1 MTRDSSREA
10 LFLSLIVSN
19 DVIMNPP
26 YQITSQILKHISE
39 ISMRLG
45 EVNAN
50 YLNKQSPQLRKNNR
64 IKTIHSSLQI
74 EGNTLSLD
82 QVSALIDNKRVV
94 GPQKDV
100 KEVLNA
106 INVYNQL
113 PTFERNS
120 EKSFLKA
127 HKILMNG
134 LISNNGQYK
143 KSGAGIMKGNKLAH
157 LAPPAENI
165 KFLMSDLFNYLK
177 ISEDPS
183 LIKSSVFHYET
194 EFIHPFTDGNGRMG
208 RMWQTVIL
216 MNDFPVFEY
225 LPFETLISE
234 KQKEYYAALS
244 KSDKEGNSTIFIEF
258 MLQTLNKSLDD
269 LLQYNSRIMSDLD
282 RIEYFLSLN
291 KKEFTRKN
299 YMNVFKDISSASASR
314 DLKKAMELQLIT
326 KSGTKNTTLY
336 TIR

>member
-1 MTRDSSREA
+1 MK
-10 LFLSLIVSN
+10 
-19 DVIMNPP
+19 PP
-26 YQITSQILKHISE
+26 YQITSSILKLISE
-39 ISMRLG
+39 ISIKLG

-106 INVYNQL
+106 INVYDQL
-113 PTFERNS
+113 SNFDCNN

-127 HKILMNG
+127 HKFLMNG
-134 LISNNGQYK
+134 LISNNGQYRN
-143 KSGAGIMKGNKLAH
+143 SGVGIMKGNKLTH

-165 KFLMSDLFNYLK
+165 KFLMKDLFNYLK
-177 ISEDPS
+177 TSEDPA

-194 EFIHPFTDGNGRMG
+194 EFIHPFSDGNGRMG
-208 RMWQTVIL
+208 RMWQTIIL

-225 LPFETLISE
+225 LPFETLISK
-234 KQKEYYAALS
+234 KQKEYYSALS
-244 KSDKEGNSTIFIEF
+244 QSDKVGHSTIFIEF
-258 MLQTLNKSLDD
+258 MLQTLNESLKD
-269 LLQYNSRIMSDLD
+269 LLHYNNRILSDID
-282 RIEYFLSLN
+282 RIEYFLSHN
-291 KKEFTRKN
+291 KKEFTRKD

-314 DLKKAMELQLIT
+314 DLKKALELNLIT
-326 KSGTKNTTLY
+326 KVGTKNKTLY
-336 TIR
+336 KIK

>member
-1 MTRDSSREA
+1 MAA
-10 LFLSLIVSN
+10 LSLSLIVSN
-19 DVIMNPP
+19 DIIMKPP
-26 YQITSQILKHISE
+26 YQITSQILKLISE

-74 EGNTLSLD
+74 EGNALSLD

-106 INVYNQL
+106 INAYDQL
-113 PTFERNS
+113 SSFDHKNER
-120 EKSFLKA
+120 SFLKA

-134 LISNNGQYK
+134 LISNNGQYR
-143 KSGAGIMKGNKLAH
+143 KSAVGIMKGNNLKH

-165 KFLMSDLFNYLK
+165 NFLMKELFSYLK
-177 ISEDPS
+177 ISEDPA

-194 EFIHPFTDGNGRMG
+194 EFIHPFSDGNGRMG

-225 LPFETLISE
+225 LPFETLISK
-234 KQKEYYAALS
+234 KQKEYYYALS
-244 KSDKEGNSTIFIEF
+244 KSDKEGHSTIFIEF
-258 MLQTLNKSLDD
+258 MLQTLNESLED

-282 RIEYFLSLN
+282 RIEYFLSHN
-291 KKEFTRKN
+291 KKEFTRKD

-314 DLKKAMELQLIT
+314 DLKKALELKLIT
-326 KSGTKNTTLY
+326 KTGTKNTTLY
-336 TIR
+336 KIK